1 MQFSDFLFP
10 SFQSVIRK
18 LGQGIQPL
26 ADRTM
31 TIILSLIQRASKAS
45 TVLEDTF
52 LVVGSLASG
61 MLHVIAALHK
71 R

>member
-1 MQFSDFLFP
+1 
-10 SFQSVIRK
+10 
-18 LGQGIQPL
+18 
-26 ADRTM
+26 M

-61 MLHVIAALHK
+61 MPHVIAALCK